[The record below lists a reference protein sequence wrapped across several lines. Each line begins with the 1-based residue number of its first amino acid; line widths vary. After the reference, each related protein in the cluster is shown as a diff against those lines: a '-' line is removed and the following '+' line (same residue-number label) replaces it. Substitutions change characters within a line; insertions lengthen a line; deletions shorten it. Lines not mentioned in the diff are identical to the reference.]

1 MAGSSPSG
9 DNAGVQLTPDV
20 HVVVI
25 FGASGDLSRRK
36 LLPAL
41 YHLDAEG
48 LMPEDYRVI
57 GTSRSEL
64 SNEEFRSFARES
76 VDQFGRSEVEPTS
89 WQRFVTAMKSTC
101 LLTLRQLRHARR
113 TILYISTVVGRTT

>member
-1 MAGSSPSG
+1 MAAPPCGSGDGGIGLVAVSSRSG
-9 DNAGVQLTPDV
+9 DNAGMKLTPDQ

-25 FGASGDLSRRK
+25 FGANGDLSRRK

-57 GTSRSEL
+57 GNSRSEL
-64 SNEEFRSFARES
+64 SNEEFRSFARAS
-76 VDQFGRSEVEPTS
+76 VDQFGRSEIEPTS
-89 WQRFVTAMKSTC
+89 WQRF
-101 LLTLRQLRHARR
+101 
-113 TILYISTVVGRTT
+113 